1 MRDRDAPIGDFFP
14 KKKRSDPARQQ
25 LATASGPIWRSAY
38 RHWRTLFIL
47 KSTDGSSRAELRL
60 PNEGGATIKKCWTTQ
75 PGWRNSCDAE
85 TSRHHR
91 VCSAKRKARGGVSP
105 ACGMRND
112 HRMNG
117 HAIIAADVRQF
128 DRLINKDGVFS
139 THKALKTL
147 VRTAV
152 TLNKSRVRS

>member
-1 MRDRDAPIGDFFP
+1 MPGNTSGAKSKIGKENFTVLLPTSLLKAQVLDDAARLAEQLRREDVEASRLQRRSG
-14 KKKRSDPARQQ
+14 KR
-25 LATASGPIWRSAY
+25 
-38 RHWRTLFIL
+38 
-47 KSTDGSSRAELRL
+47 
-60 PNEGGATIKKCWTTQ
+60 C
-75 PGWRNSCDAE
+75 
-85 TSRHHR
+85 
-91 VCSAKRKARGGVSP
+91 GGVSP